1 LLLPFPSIIVR
12 RREAEGGKEEG
23 MPTDSDLFSRFG
35 RHVDAGK
42 VIFQEGEEGDQ
53 MFIIQDGQVKVSRNI
68 SGKEQILAILS
79 KGDFFGEMAIVTK
92 VRRTATVTAL
102 GPVKLLAFDREG
114 FLNMITKNAKI
125 ALNVIDKLCR
135 RLQNANLHIKHLARK
150 DVKALIAM
158 NLRFAFQ
165 GTPEHG
171 AALLYDRTVDDFS
184 QNLELTLDQVR
195 ETLEAFVRMGILEIR
210 NNGIHLADEDKLN
223 ALAEQLSV

>member
-1 LLLPFPSIIVR
+1 MA
-12 RREAEGGKEEG
+12 AE
-23 MPTDSDLFSRFG
+23 SDLFSRFG

-68 SGKEQILAILS
+68 TGKEQILAILG
-79 KGDFFGEMAIVTK
+79 KEDFFGEMAIVTK
-92 VRRTATVTAL
+92 VKRTATVTAL

-150 DVKALIAM
+150 DIRALIAM

-165 GTPEHG
+165 GAAEHG
-171 AALLYDRTVDDFS
+171 STLLYDRTVDDFS

-195 ETLEAFVRMGILEIR
+195 SALEGFVRTGILEIQG
-210 NNGIHLADEDKLN
+210 NGIRLVDEQKLN